1 MTKVINGAMPPE
13 TREAKIARRRRRK
26 KCRLESNEK
35 RRRIEGF
42 EDGGIGVEQ
51 GPVRLCPR
59 RVS

>member
-13 TREAKIARRRRRK
+13 TREAKIAGRRRRK

-42 EDGGIGVEQ
+42 KDGGDWG
-51 GPVRLCPR
+51 
-59 RVS
+59 